1 MNEAVKMREIIN
13 SNHDA
18 FICLHSLLQARP
30 GRSAEPRDDPE
41 QVITPSWSLFFL

>member
-18 FICLHSLLQARP
+18 FICLRSLLQARAGRTTVTGCGMEGTP
-30 GRSAEPRDDPE
+30 GMTRSR
-41 QVITPSWSLFFL
+41 